1 MSGPT
6 PGPWF
11 RDGTS
16 VFALSEDGVNRF
28 SASVQGGWVVT
39 GRQRTDAEELE
50 ATARLLE
57 AAPELL
63 KALIESRK
71 RIIELCS
78 AYSNPLPV
86 ASLERID
93 AAIAKATGAQP

>member
-1 MSGPT
+1 MSGHT
-6 PGPWF
+6 SWF
-11 RDGTS
+11 YEADTS
-16 VFALSEDGVNRF
+16 SNPNNHPKGDFMVGDCPERPDNIAVC
-28 SASVQGGWVVT
+28 T
-39 GRQRTDAEELE
+39 GLDR
-50 ATARLLE
+50 ARLLE
-57 AAPELL
+57 AAPDLL

-78 AYSNPLPV
+78 AYSNPLPL